1 LTLTARKKELTFL
14 TIVPLCERGV
24 AVGKTVW
31 KKYDAP
37 ISYPMRKA
45 GISTGI
51 GALPEMILVH
61 IWCRDK
67 FRHGKRG
74 CELSQPLEISGGA
87 ERDRTA
93 DLLNAIQALSQLSYS
108 PTKRMHFIQGRMDV
122 NWK

>member
-74 CELSQPLEISGGA
+74 CDCCRNPLKFLVELSGIEPLTS
-87 ERDRTA
+87 
-93 DLLNAIQALSQLSYS
+93 
-108 PTKRMHFIQGRMDV
+108 
-122 NWK
+122 